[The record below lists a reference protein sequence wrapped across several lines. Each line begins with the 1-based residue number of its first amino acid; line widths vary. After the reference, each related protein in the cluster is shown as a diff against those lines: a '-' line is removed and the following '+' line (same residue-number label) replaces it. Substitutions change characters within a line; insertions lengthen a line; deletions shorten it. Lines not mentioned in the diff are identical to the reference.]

1 MAMEMRNSKKIK
13 TRDYYMVDIINGATK
28 SGAQL
33 DRRKAKSKNAC
44 RGFNKRDLHE
54 NDDGDLDYEDEF
66 C

>member
-1 MAMEMRNSKKIK
+1 MHDKKK
-13 TRDYYMVDIINGATK
+13 YNGRDYYMLEIINGATK
-28 SGAQL
+28 AGAQL

-44 RGFNKRDLHE
+44 RNFSKRDIHE